1 MFGKRSVIELLRV
14 LKHIL
19 KSFLNVL
26 LSLTKA
32 YVFLYILYLYV
43 YVCNWLT
50 DVVHY
55 VFIRICS
62 PLHTFIYTRLV
73 FL

>member
-1 MFGKRSVIELLRV
+1 MFGNRSVIELLRV

-32 YVFLYILYLYV
+32 YVFLYILCLYV
-43 YVCNWLT
+43 VTCVNFL
-50 DVVHY
+50 
-55 VFIRICS
+55 CM
-62 PLHTFIYTRLV
+62 LV
-73 FL
+73 